1 MSNQILNEL
10 NPESFREEF
19 IKYTIQAFKMLPKL
33 DKPRIIDIG
42 CGSGLPTLELAR
54 LSTGE
59 IIGID
64 IDQTALDELNE
75 KARKKG
81 LSDRVWTKNCSML
94 ELDFPD
100 ESFDIIWAEG
110 AISPIGFKRALKEW
124 GRILKINGF
133 MVFHDDLRDKASK
146 IEIISECGYELVN
159 HFQLPDDA
167 WWVEYYEPLEERI
180 KELRS
185 KYNDDPKVLEAFK
198 RYQNEINAYKKN
210 PKDFRSIFYI
220 MQKTKFQK

>member
-1 MSNQILNEL
+1 MASEILNEL
-10 NPESFREEF
+10 NPEYFRESF
-19 IKYTIQAFKMLPKL
+19 LKYTIKAFKMLPKL

-42 CGSGLPTLELAR
+42 CGSGIPTLELAR

-64 IDQTALDELNE
+64 IDQAALDELNE

-81 LSDRVWTKNCSML
+81 LSNRLSTKNCSML

-110 AISPIGFKRALKEW
+110 AIAPIGFKRALKEW
-124 GRILKINGF
+124 GRMLKINGF
-133 MVFHDDLRDKASK
+133 MVFHDDLKDKARK
-146 IEIISECGYELVN
+146 IKIIYECGYELVN

-198 RYQNEINAYKKN
+198 RHQNEINAYKKN
-210 PKDFRSIFYI
+210 PRDFRSIFYI
-220 MQKTKFQK
+220 MQKKKF

>member
-1 MSNQILNEL
+1 MANEILNEL

-19 IKYTIQAFKMLPKL
+19 IKYTIKAFKMLPKL

-54 LSTGE
+54 LTNGE

-64 IDQTALDELNE
+64 IDQNALDELNE
-75 KARKKG
+75 KAKKKG
-81 LSDRVWTKNCSML
+81 LSDRVSTKNCSML

-110 AISPIGFKRALKEW
+110 AIAPIGFKRALKEW
-124 GRILKINGF
+124 GRLLKINGF
-133 MVFHDDLRDKASK
+133 MVLHDDLKDKARK

-167 WWVEYYEPLEERI
+167 WWVEYYEPLDERI

-198 RYQNEINAYKKN
+198 GYQNEINAYKKN
-210 PKDFRSIFYI
+210 PREFRSIFYI
-220 MQKTKFQK
+220 MQKTKSQK